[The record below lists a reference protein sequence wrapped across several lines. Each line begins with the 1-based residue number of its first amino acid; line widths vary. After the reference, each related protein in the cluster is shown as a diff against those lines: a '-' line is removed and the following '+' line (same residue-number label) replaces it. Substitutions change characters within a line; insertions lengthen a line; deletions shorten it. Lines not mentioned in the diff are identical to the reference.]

1 MAKRTKSSNGGRRK
15 RTKRSRVA
23 RSKRKRTVR
32 NLSTV
37 KLGLGFPKKVLVTH
51 KYNEQVAIN
60 TGAGGLMSNQL
71 FSCNGMFD
79 PNTTGV
85 GHQPYYFDQ
94 LTTLYDHYCVI
105 GSKIKLR
112 IAKSDVTTVPC
123 TVGVYI
129 NDDTT
134 ATTSLTTAMEY
145 SSGRHV
151 VLTTS
156 NQKSTIT
163 RKWSAKKYFGRSVL
177 ANTDLQ
183 GTSAANPAEQSFF
196 NFWVDSS
203 TNLQQTSVLL
213 DVEITYI
220 AVWKELKDIAGS

>member
-1 MAKRTKSSNGGRRK
+1 MAKRIKRGNAGRRK
-15 RTKRSRVA
+15 RTKRGGSRT
-23 RSKRKRTVR
+23 KRKRTVR

-51 KYNEQVAIN
+51 KYNDQVAIN
-60 TGAGGLMSNQL
+60 TGATGQLSNYL
-71 FSCNGMFD
+71 FSCNGMYD
-79 PNTTGV
+79 PNITGT

-94 LTTLYDHYCVI
+94 LTALYDHYCVI
-105 GSKIKLR
+105 GSKLKLR
-112 IAKSDVTTVPC
+112 VAKSDVTTVPC

-145 SSGRHV
+145 SSGRHL

-156 NQKSTIT
+156 NQKASIT
-163 RKWSAKKYFGRSVL
+163 RKWSAKKYFGKSVL

-183 GTSAANPAEQSFF
+183 GTSAANPSEQSFF
-196 NFWVDSS
+196 NFWVSS
-203 TNLQQTSVLL
+203 ETNIQQTSVLI